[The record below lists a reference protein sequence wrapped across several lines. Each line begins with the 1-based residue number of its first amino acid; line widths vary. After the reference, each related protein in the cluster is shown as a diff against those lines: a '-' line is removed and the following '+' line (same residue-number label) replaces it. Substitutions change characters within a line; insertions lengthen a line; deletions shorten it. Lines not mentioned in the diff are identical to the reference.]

1 MNKPLAPSSLPE
13 IENLSRRGL
22 LMGLGGG
29 LVLAV
34 GLKGRALA
42 DDGPPKYGAD
52 GDDNGWR
59 DDPRLFIAI
68 DESGLVTLTTHRQE
82 MGQGIKT
89 SLALVLA
96 DELEA
101 DFAQVRVLQADGDEA
116 RYGNQDTDG
125 SRSMRHSF
133 LPMRRAG
140 AAARTMLEQAAA
152 ARWSVPAIEVKAQ
165 NHAVIHTPSGRKL
178 GYGELAKAAAAYP
191 VPPREKLALKPAGA
205 FRYVG
210 KDVITG
216 VDRAGIVTGKA
227 VYGGDVRPEGLVYAV
242 VARPPVVG
250 GVVATYDASETLKV
264 PGVLKVVPIAPPR
277 DGPAFQPLGGVAV
290 VAKNTWAA
298 IKGRKALK
306 VTWNDGANAT
316 YDSTAFRKTLET
328 AARQPGKVVRD
339 TGDIDKALAG
349 AARRVEAEYYLPHLS
364 HAAMETPT
372 ATVRAKPGGGWEAWA
387 CVQAPQVTREVVAF
401 ALGTKAEEVTVHVT
415 LLGGAFGRKS
425 KPDFVVEAA
434 VVSQAM
440 GGVPVKLTWTREDD
454 IQHDYYH
461 TVSLERLEAGLDAKG
476 KVVAWRHR
484 TCAPTIGST
493 FGPDP
498 KQEADDELGMGAVNM
513 PFDIPVVRLE
523 NPSAESH
530 TRIGWFRSV
539 SNVPHAY
546 AIQCFVAELAQAAG
560 RDPKDYLLELIG
572 PARKID
578 PKSLNDSF
586 NYGED
591 PALYPIDTGRLS
603 NVIQRAA
610 TEIGWGRA
618 VPKGRGLGVAG
629 HYSFVTYTACAVEV
643 EVAADETIQVV
654 RADVAVDCGAVVN
667 PDRVRAQA
675 EGSVIMGLSLAQGGE
690 VSFKNGRAQQGN
702 FDSFPVM
709 RIDSAPRDIRVH
721 LIGGDFDA
729 PLGGVGEP
737 CLPPVAPALA
747 NAIFAATGK
756 RIRDLPIGTKIKA

>member
-1 MNKPLAPSSLPE
+1 MNKPLASAGPD
-13 IENLSRRGL
+13 IENVSRRGL
-22 LMGLGGG
+22 LLGLGGG

-34 GLKGRALA
+34 GLRGRALA
-42 DDGPPKYGAD
+42 EDPPKYGAD

-68 DESGLVTLTTHRQE
+68 DPSGVVTLTTHRQE

-89 SLALVLA
+89 SLAMVLA

-101 DFAQVRVLQADGDEA
+101 DFAQVRVVQADGDEA

-133 LPMRRAG
+133 APMRRAG

-152 ARWSVPAIEVKAQ
+152 ARWNAPAVEVKAQ
-165 NHAVIHTPSGRKL
+165 NHIVTHLPTGRKL
-178 GYGELAKAAAAYP
+178 SYGELAKAAAAYP
-191 VPPREKLALKPAGA
+191 VPARESLKLKPASA

-210 KDVITG
+210 KDAISG
-216 VDRAGIVTGKA
+216 VDRDGIVTGKA
-227 VYGGDVRPEGLVYAV
+227 IYGGDVRPEGLVYAV

-250 GVVATYDASETLKV
+250 GTVASYDAAETLKV
-264 PGVLKVVPIAPPR
+264 PGVLKVVPIAPPKE
-277 DGPAFQPLGGVAV
+277 GPPFQPLGGLAV
-290 VAKNTWAA
+290 IAKNTWAA

-306 VTWNDGANAT
+306 ITWNDGANAT
-316 YDSTAFRKTLET
+316 YDSATFRKTLEA
-328 AARQPGKVVRD
+328 AARQPGKVIRD
-339 TGDIDKALAG
+339 GGDIDKALGG
-349 AARRVEAEYYLPHLS
+349 AAKRIEAEYYLPHLA
-364 HAAMETPT
+364 HASMETPT

-387 CVQAPQVTREVVAF
+387 CVQAPQVTREVTAF
-401 ALGTKAEEVTVHVT
+401 ALGAKAEDITVHVT

-425 KPDFVVEAA
+425 KPDYVVEAA
-434 VVSQAM
+434 LCSQAM
-440 GGVPVKLTWTREDD
+440 GGAPVKLTWTREDD

-484 TCAPTIGST
+484 TVAPTIGST

-498 KQEADDELGMGAVNM
+498 KHEADDELGMGASNM

-523 NPSAESH
+523 NPEAESH

-546 AIQCFVAELAQAAG
+546 AVQSFVAELAHAAG
-560 RDPKDYLLELIG
+560 RDPKDFLLELIG
-572 PARKID
+572 PARKVD
-578 PKSLNDSF
+578 PKSLNDTF

-591 PALYPIDTGRLS
+591 PALYPIETGRLS
-603 NVIQRAA
+603 AVIQRAA
-610 TEIGWGRA
+610 QEIGWGRSL
-618 VPKGRGLGVAG
+618 PKGRGLGIAG

-643 EVAADETIQVV
+643 EVAADGTWRIV

-667 PDRVRAQA
+667 PDRVRSQA
-675 EGSVIMGLSLAQGGE
+675 EGSVIMGLSLAQSGE
-690 VSFKNGRAQQGN
+690 VSFKAGRAQQSN
-702 FDSFPVM
+702 YDSFPVA
-709 RIDSAPRDIRVH
+709 RIDGAPREIHVH
-721 LIGGDFDA
+721 LIGGDFDR

-737 CLPPVAPALA
+737 CLPPVAPAIV
-747 NAIFAATGK
+747 NALFAATGK
-756 RIRDLPIGTKIKA
+756 RIRDLPIGPKIKI

>member
-1 MNKPLAPSSLPE
+1 MNKPIIPAAAPDL
-13 IENLSRRGL
+13 ENVSRRGL
-22 LMGLGGG
+22 LLGLGGG

-68 DESGLVTLTTHRQE
+68 DETGLVTLTTHRQE

-96 DELEA
+96 EELEA
-101 DFAQVRVLQADGDEA
+101 DFARVRVIQADGDEVK
-116 RYGNQDTDG
+116 YGNQDTDG

-152 ARWSVPAIEVKAQ
+152 ARWNVPGIEVKAQ
-165 NHAVIHTPSGRKL
+165 AHRVVHTPSGRSL
-178 GYGELAKAAAAYP
+178 TYGQLAKAAAAYP
-191 VPPREKLALKPAGA
+191 IPPREHLILKPSSA

-210 KDVITG
+210 KDAITG
-216 VDRAGIVTGKA
+216 VDRGDIVTGKA

-250 GVVATYDASETLKV
+250 GTVASYDSSATLKV
-264 PGVLKVVPIAPPR
+264 PGVLKVVQIGPPKE
-277 DGPAFQPLGGVAV
+277 GPPFQPLGGLIV

-298 IKGRKALK
+298 IKGREALK
-306 VTWNDGANAT
+306 ITWNDGANAT
-316 YDSTAFRKTLET
+316 YDSVAFRKTLKA

-339 TGDIDKALAG
+339 NGDIDKALAG
-349 AARRVEAEYYLPHLS
+349 AAKRVEAEYYLPHLAHVS
-364 HAAMETPT
+364 METPT
-372 ATVRAKPGGGWEAWA
+372 ATVRAKPGGGWEVWT
-387 CVQAPQVTREVVAF
+387 CVQAPQITREVVAF
-401 ALGTKAEEVTVHVT
+401 ALGAKAEDITVHVT
-415 LLGGAFGRKS
+415 LLGGGFGRKS
-425 KPDFVVEAA
+425 KPDYVVEAA
-434 VVSQAM
+434 LASQAM

-461 TVSLERLEAGLDAKG
+461 TVSLERLEAGLDAQG
-476 KVVAWRHR
+476 KVTAWRHR

-498 KQEADDELGMGAVNM
+498 KHEADDELGMGAVNM
-513 PFDIPVVRLE
+513 PFAIPVVRVE
-523 NPSAESH
+523 NPEAESH
-530 TRIGWFRSV
+530 ARIGWFRSV
-539 SNVPHAY
+539 SNVPHAF
-546 AIQCFVAELAQAAG
+546 AVQCFVAELAHAAG
-560 RDPKDYLLELIG
+560 RDPKDFLLELIG
-572 PARKID
+572 PARRFN
-578 PKSLNDSF
+578 PKDLSDTF

-591 PALYPIDTGRLS
+591 PALYPVDTGRLS
-603 NVIQRAA
+603 AVIERAA
-610 TEIGWGRA
+610 KEIGWGRPL
-618 VPKGRGLGVAG
+618 PKGRGLGIAG

-643 EVAADETIQVV
+643 EVAGDGTWTVI
-654 RADVAVDCGAVVN
+654 RADLAVDCGAIVN

-675 EGSVIMGLSLAQGGE
+675 EGSVIMGLSLTQGGE
-690 VSFKNGRAQQGN
+690 VSFKDGRAQQGN
-702 FDSFPVM
+702 FDSFPVV
-709 RIDSAPRDIRVH
+709 RIDGAPKAIHVH

-729 PLGGVGEP
+729 PLGGIGEP

-747 NAIFAATGK
+747 NALFAATGQ
-756 RIRDLPIGTKIKA
+756 RLRDLPTGTKLKV